1 MLDTNNYAPWACA
14 TSIEARDAKVRAPKQ
29 MWFQVRLPLRRTASP
44 GETRGARVKG
54 RPERPGR
61 RCTAA
66 RSSRTG
72 KIQWVGT
79 TRDPGGE
86 RGGASRRAGVVAGGV
101 RERLVGSRGPAASS
115 LEAGG
120 EMGLAA
126 LHADREE
133 TAARARTADATD
145 RFRPTRLI
153 LDAGHRLANGAGRR
167 PVSAVAGTG
176 VAVGNGGGRRSRAA
190 GRGDY
195 ARSRAAPASRS
206 FGLRRRPVH
215 AARGRPGRATDPAQ
229 GWFYPDSADVPPR
242 RVQSDR

>member
-1 MLDTNNYAPWACA
+1 MRLGVLASRADR
-14 TSIEARDAKVRAPKQ
+14 SGRGGDARQRDRHVREK
-29 MWFQVRLPLRRTASP
+29 SD
-44 GETRGARVKG
+44 GS
-54 RPERPGR
+54 GR
-61 RCTAA
+61 RGIQAA
-66 RSSRTG
+66 SG
-72 KIQWVGT
+72 V
-79 TRDPGGE
+79 
-86 RGGASRRAGVVAGGV
+86 ALVVARGLWLEAFANGSSD
-101 RERLVGSRGPAASS
+101 REVWAASS

-133 TAARARTADATD
+133 TAARARAADVTD

-167 PVSAVAGTG
+167 PVSAVAGSG

-195 ARSRAAPASRS
+195 ARSGAAPASRS